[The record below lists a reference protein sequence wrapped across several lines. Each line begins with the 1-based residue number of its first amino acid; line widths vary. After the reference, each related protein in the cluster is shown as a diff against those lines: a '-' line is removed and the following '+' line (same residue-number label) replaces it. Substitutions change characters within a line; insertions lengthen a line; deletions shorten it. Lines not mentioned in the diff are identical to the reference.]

1 MGTSVEFD
9 AWLRYM
15 ARLRDLSV
23 PSYTTLDLR
32 LGWKM
37 TKHLTLDLVGQNLLD
52 PHHPEFRTQ
61 SGGTQLTEVQR
72 SAFIRVT
79 WQY

>member
-1 MGTSVEFD
+1 MEFD

-15 ARLRDLSV
+15 DRLRDMSV

-32 LGWKM
+32 LGWNA
-37 TKHLTLDLVGQNLLD
+37 TKSLTLDLVGQNLLD
-52 PHHPEFRTQ
+52 PHHPEFSTRA
-61 SGGTQLTEVQR
+61 GGTQLTEVQR
-72 SAFIRVT
+72 SAFIRLT